1 MDRISAIR
9 NVEDAL
15 RRFEDGE
22 ASLAETERRTV
33 AVLRTYATEFEGT
46 DAVYRARGPGPVD
59 GTVVVAPSTAAA
71 RERVREL
78 AERDEADPSE
88 ASDENGD
95 AAVLETDDG
104 EADARSP
111 SFEIERL

>member
-59 GTVVVAPSTAAA
+59 GIVVVAPSTAAA

-78 AERDEADPSE
+78 AEREADPSE